1 MKKFLSVIALVAIC
15 FSSAYASGGKKD
27 AETPAKYIFLFIGD
41 GMGNSQVAAAESYN
55 SYLAGSFYGEQ
66 LLFTTFPVFGTCT
79 SYSANSRVTDSSAAG
94 TAIATGTKINNG
106 VVGVDPEGNNVYSYA
121 LDFQEMGYN
130 IAIFSSVP
138 VNHATPA
145 SFYGHDASRGAYWTI
160 ATQIPEAGYK
170 FMGGSG
176 ILNDKQNKDKDPEAY
191 ISEHGYAVVHGLEE
205 YNQAKADAERILVL
219 AEPRNEEVGNYSS
232 VDKGQQEPMLLSE
245 MMDCAIDFLGDDKPF
260 FMMCEGGEIDWEAH
274 ANHTLPMVVAI
285 NKMDAAVKEAYE
297 FYLKHQDE
305 TLIVITADH
314 ETGGISL
321 GSAQSGY
328 AVYWDVLIDDWNQNG
343 IRKDNDENAAL
354 NNKAGLAW
362 TTKSHTGAPVPVY
375 AIGKGAEKFAGRMD
389 NTEFRTK
396 FLCR

>member
-1 MKKFLSVIALVAIC
+1 MKKIISILALVAIC

-27 AETPAKYIFLFIGD
+27 AEAPAKYIFLFIGD
-41 GMGNSQVAAAESYN
+41 GMGNSQVAAAESYK
-55 SYLAGSFYGEQ
+55 SYISGSFYGEQ

-79 SYSANSRVTDSSAAG
+79 TCSANSRVTDSSAAG

-106 VVGVDPEGNNVYSYA
+106 AVGIDPEGNPVYSYA

-130 IAIFSSVP
+130 IGIFSSVP

-145 SFYGHDASRGAYWTI
+145 SFYGHDFKRGSYWTI
-160 ATQIPEAGYK
+160 TTQIPEAGYK

-176 ILNDKQNKDKDPEAY
+176 ILIDKKNKDKDPEAY
-191 ISEHGYAVVHGLEE
+191 LTEHGYAVVHGLDE
-205 YNQAKADAERILVL
+205 YNKAKDDAERILVL
-219 AEPRNEEVGNYSS
+219 ANPREVETGNYTSA
-232 VDKGQQEPMLLSE
+232 DKGAAEPMPLSE
-245 MMDCAIDFLGDDKPF
+245 MMDCAIDFLGDKEPF

-274 ANHTLPMVVAI
+274 ANHSLPMVVAI
-285 NKMDAAVKEAYE
+285 NKMDDAVKEAYE
-297 FYLKHQDE
+297 FYLKHADE

-321 GSAQSGY
+321 GSRESGY
-328 AVYWDVLIDDWNQNG
+328 AVYWDIIIDDWNTNG
-343 IRKDNDENAAL
+343 IRKDAAENAEL
-354 NNKAGLAW
+354 NSKAGLGW
-362 TTKSHTGAPVPVY
+362 TTFGHTGAPVPVY